1 MHKGMFLVGLLLVG
15 VMVAIPALL
24 VHHTASPTLV
34 EQGTQSKGGMKKSS
48 LEKNDVLNEPS
59 VTVYLSHEKRRI
71 TLPLERY
78 IRGVVAAE
86 MPADF
91 HVEALKAQ
99 ALAARTYIANRLSK
113 NSFPD
118 MKQWGTKAKGAQV
131 TDTVQH
137 QAFVTDTVLREKWGA
152 KYDALSKRV
161 NEAVASTGGE
171 VIQYNGKPIYAA
183 FFSTSNGYTENSEDY
198 FTEKM
203 PYLRSVAS
211 PWDRQSPKY
220 ETKKTFSLAELT
232 QRIQKSTGKQIA
244 MATSTGN
251 GIMQVKDRTPGNRI
265 GQLRIGDQLFTGRQV
280 REALGLSSSDFSWKV
295 KGKDITFTTKGYG
308 HGVGMS
314 QWGANLMAQ
323 QGKSV
328 QSIIKHY
335 YQGVAIAK
343 GNWK

>member
-1 MHKGMFLVGLLLVG
+1 MFIIGLLLVT
-15 VMVAIPALL
+15 VMIAIPAVL
-24 VHHTASPTLV
+24 VNQAESPSLV
-34 EQGTQSKGGMKKSS
+34 EQGTQHEGAVNQSKPNVDLSK
-48 LEKNDVLNEPS
+48 EPK
-59 VTVYLSHEKRRI
+59 VTIYLTNEKRKI

-99 ALAARTYIANRLSK
+99 ALTARTFIANRLAKS
-113 NSFPD
+113 SSSD
-118 MKQWGTKAKGAQV
+118 MAKWGARAKGAQV

-137 QAFVTDTVLREKWGA
+137 QAFLTDRALRANWGDH
-152 KYDALSKRV
+152 YETLSERV
-161 NEAVASTGGE
+161 NEAVSATGGE
-171 VIQYNGKPIYAA
+171 VIQYKGKPIYAA

-220 ETKKTFSLAELT
+220 EAEQTLSVAELA
-232 QRIQKSTGKQIA
+232 QRIQKYTGKQIA
-244 MATSTGN
+244 MSAATGSGM
-251 GIMQVKDRTPGNRI
+251 IQVKNRTPGKRI
-265 GQLRIGDQLFTGRQV
+265 SQLQIGDQNFTGRQV
-280 REALGLSSSDFSWKV
+280 REALGLSSSDFTWRV
-295 KGKDITFTTKGYG
+295 KGKDITFTTRGNG

-323 QGKSV
+323 KGKSV
-328 QSIIKHY
+328 QTIIKHY

-343 GNWK
+343 EDWK